1 LDVVGESIDEQA
13 SDFDMET
20 LRRQIGN
27 LTLNVNELL
36 KKR

>member
-1 LDVVGESIDEQA
+1 VVGESIDEQA

-20 LRRQIGN
+20 LRHQIGN
-27 LTLNVNELL
+27 LTLHVNELL